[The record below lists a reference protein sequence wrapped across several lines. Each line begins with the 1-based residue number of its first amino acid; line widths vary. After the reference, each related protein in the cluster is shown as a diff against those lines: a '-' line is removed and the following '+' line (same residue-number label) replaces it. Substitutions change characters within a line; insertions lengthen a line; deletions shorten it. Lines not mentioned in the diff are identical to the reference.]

1 MTHAGLWIKSLIVS
15 VMLMVVVGGA
25 TRLTHSGLS
34 MATWKPLHVLPPLNN
49 AEWED
54 EFKTYQQTPEY
65 QKINNHMTVKEFKAI
80 FWWEYGHRLLARI
93 VGLLAFLPLIL
104 FFRAMPNWLKMRMFT
119 IFAVGGLQGVIG
131 WWMVKSGLS
140 QNPAVSHLR
149 LATHLS
155 MAFVILTLL
164 INTLWK
170 IQGKKFKPIEGKDKF
185 LLALIML
192 TIIYGA
198 LVAGLKAGLIYNTF
212 PLMEVQLIPSEW
224 NFYKPLLINF
234 TNNAATV
241 QFIHRVLA
249 LGTLAYAIF
258 LWLKYGKSYAL
269 ISIKITI
276 QVALGIITLLL
287 LVPTSFALLHQFW
300 AMVVWMVALKT
311 VCIKPANISTK

>member
-1 MTHAGLWIKSLIVS
+1 MTHGGLWIKSLIVS
-15 VMLMVVVGGA
+15 VMVMVVVGGA

-49 AEWED
+49 TEWEE

-65 QKINNHMTVKEFKAI
+65 QKINNHMTVKEFKTI
-80 FWWEYGHRLLARI
+80 FWWEYGHRLLARL
-93 VGLLAFLPLIL
+93 VGLIAFLPLIL

-149 LATHLS
+149 LATHLA

-164 INTLWK
+164 LHTLWK
-170 IQGKKFKPIEGKDKF
+170 LDGKKFKSIEGKDKF
-185 LLALIML
+185 LLGLIII

-212 PLMEVQLIPSEW
+212 PLMEGQVIPSEW
-224 NFYKPLLINF
+224 DFYKPLLINF
-234 TNNAATV
+234 THNPATV
-241 QFIHRVLA
+241 QLIHRLIG
-249 LGTLAYAIF
+249 LSTLAYAIF
-258 LWLKYGKSYAL
+258 LWLKYGRNYTL
-269 ISIKITI
+269 VTIKLSI
-276 QVALGIITLLL
+276 QVVLGIITLLL
-287 LVPTSFALLHQFW
+287 VVPISFALIHQFW
-300 AMVVWMVALKT
+300 AMVVWIVTLKT
-311 VCIKPANISTK
+311 AWTKS